1 MISFIIIFSKTIKQN
16 KFFKCFLKI
25 YEIFS
30 KLKKRGSSKSRFE
43 KSSPEGTPKATP
55 KFGRKKKEPTS
66 AEVTVDPK
74 TLGKKKAY

>member
-1 MISFIIIFSKTIKQN
+1 MKSSQ
-16 KFFKCFLKI
+16 
-25 YEIFS
+25 
-30 KLKKRGSSKSRFE
+30 LKKRGSSKSRFE

-74 TLGKKKAY
+74 TLGKKKSYYSAKKF